1 MSCGKKL
8 FIQDHALDGGLIGSV
23 RISAGAEAAFPFGG
37 FLVQDMAFIGVCAL
51 DLAVFGQVKTLLEA
65 VILKRFLAPLWVLIL
80 ILGMAENSF
89 VRFYFL
95 VSLFC
100 RQDRN
105 MVM

>member
-37 FLVQDMAFIGVCAL
+37 FLVQDMAFIGVCTL
-51 DLAVFGQVKTLLEA
+51 DLAVFGQVKTLLGAA
-65 VILKRFLAPLWVLIL
+65 VDFNL